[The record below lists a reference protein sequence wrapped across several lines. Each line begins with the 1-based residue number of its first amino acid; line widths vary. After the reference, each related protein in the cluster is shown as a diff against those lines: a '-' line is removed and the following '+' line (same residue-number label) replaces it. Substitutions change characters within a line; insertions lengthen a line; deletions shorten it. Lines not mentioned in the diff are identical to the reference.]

1 MERKDYLL
9 IVDERAFTYTSSV
22 RLHSHHTCMH
32 RHRHTQYTCKPRTH
46 RFLPHR
52 HQHCILVISTHSIHA
67 FTIALHDSPAVPH
80 ARHSSQHI
88 IISFDCLLSTS
99 LVTSFHFLSPFVSRT
114 PKDEKKNEES
124 TYATSVLAVA
134 DSYFHVGGSFLFVL

>member
-1 MERKDYLL
+1 MPSRSPST
-9 IVDERAFTYTSSV
+9 IVLQFRTPVT
-22 RLHSHHTCMH
+22 LHIIIIIFSIMCVFSHTHT
-32 RHRHTQYTCKPRTH
+32 
-46 RFLPHR
+46 
-52 HQHCILVISTHSIHA
+52 
-67 FTIALHDSPAVPH
+67 
-80 ARHSSQHI
+80 QHI